1 MYNMLALGTAR
12 ALRPQTSGVGLKK
25 YGSFT
30 ECVGK
35 NKEKHRFNCSKAQLK
50 EYFLFP
56 SPPPTS
62 LLGEGG

>member
-1 MYNMLALGTAR
+1 MGELNT
-12 ALRPQTSGVGLKK
+12 LRWFMKFINKK
-25 YGSFT
+25 GSFT

-35 NKEKHRFNCSKAQLK
+35 NKEKHRFNCNKAHLK

-62 LLGEGG
+62 LLGEGGRLRRE